1 MKITALVE
9 NTSRTGIPTEHGL
22 SLYIECKDGRNILFD
37 MGQGTLFAENA
48 IRLGLS
54 VTDVDLAIV
63 SHGHYDH
70 GGGLR
75 TFLEINNKANVYI
88 HKDAFLPHY
97 SIREGE
103 IHYIGLD
110 KDIED
115 NPRLIICDGKTMIDD
130 STILLSDIKG
140 NICYPPGNNRLLGP
154 TKNVHDNFC
163 HEQNLVLHEDG
174 KTILFAGC
182 AHRGIANIL
191 RSVTE
196 VIGTVPDYV
205 FSGMHLMKNGLSKQ
219 EEDIFIH
226 HLADE
231 LAQYPGCTFF
241 TMHCTGTD
249 LFLRLKDI
257 MGTQMNYL
265 SCGEKVS
272 I

>member
-37 MGQGTLFAENA
+37 MGQGSLFAENA

-54 VTDVDLAIV
+54 VADVDMAVV

-75 TFLEINNKANVYI
+75 MFLEINQKANVYI
-88 HKDAFLPHY
+88 HKDAFMPHY
-97 SIREGE
+97 SVREGG

-110 KDIED
+110 KSLED
-115 NPRLIICDGKTMIDD
+115 SPRLIICDGKTVIDD
-130 STILLSDIKG
+130 STILLSNIRG
-140 NICYPPGNNRLLGP
+140 NVCYPPGNNWLLGP
-154 TKNVHDNFC
+154 AKNVHDNFC

-182 AHRGIANIL
+182 AHRGLVNIL
-191 RSVTE
+191 RSVAET
-196 VIGTVPDYV
+196 IGTVPDYV
-205 FSGMHLMKNGLSKQ
+205 FSGMHLMKNGLNRQ

-226 HLADE
+226 SLAEE

-249 LFLRLKDI
+249 LFLQLKDI

-265 SCGEKVS
+265 SCGETVS